1 MNTYYKKI
9 EKMMDEGFLN
19 DLPDFIEK
27 FIKEDIGW
35 DLEEKE
41 WESMKEDEAWIWD
54 DYFHV
59 LTEDNDNQYIDMWD
73 RESYHWIPR
82 NTWCENE
89 WNEEKGNW
97 PGIRYRYIPALW
109 SWFCFWE
116 KVKDKKKKEYNNYLL
131 GEIIWY
137 LILNGYMDEKLYEE
151 HITHVKVKGRKRT
164 NFNEAKA
171 QLIYNGSKPWVP
183 RAQERHGNIIEEE
196 SVDVNRKIIYFT
208 TGWRELLDI
217 RRPPY
222 FLV

>member
-1 MNTYYKKI
+1 
-9 EKMMDEGFLN
+9 MMDEGFLN

-116 KVKDKKKKEYNNYLL
+116 KVKGKKKNDYNNFLL

-137 LILNGYMDEKLYEE
+137 LILNGYMDEESYEK
-151 HITHVKVKGRKRT
+151 HITHVKIKGKKRT
-164 NFNEAKA
+164 DFNGAKA
-171 QLIYNGSKPWVP
+171 QLVNNGSNPWV
-183 RAQERHGNIIEEE
+183 RKAQERYGNIIEGRIVA
-196 SVDVNRKIIYFT
+196 SDRANVNSRRGIIYFT
-208 TGWRELLDI
+208 TGWMELLDI
-217 RRPPY
+217 
-222 FLV
+222 